1 MSFNFKHPSR
11 YKKTNINIDKAIV
24 YPERELDKK
33 GIMEL
38 ASETGEEEFELDLT
52 TGLLEEF
59 KEALEENPGLKFKD
73 FLSSRRQN
81 LNAGGVTGDTL
92 AENYA
97 DLIDSW
103 VRKIDLASP
112 DESLTE
118 YINRVRKSEAK
129 AAE

>member
-38 ASETGEEEFELDLT
+38 ASETREGEFELDLT

-73 FLSSRRQN
+73 FLSSKPRWSYKKI
-81 LNAGGVTGDTL
+81 GV
-92 AENYA
+92 
-97 DLIDSW
+97 IF
-103 VRKIDLASP
+103 
-112 DESLTE
+112 
-118 YINRVRKSEAK
+118 
-129 AAE
+129 